1 MSPALV
7 DILKND
13 KTTDS
18 KIYIELVKIYQDL
31 EKEIGK
37 INPECKMC
45 GTCCNFGKYK
55 HVLYASSIETDFLE
69 KFVDVHAFNVT
80 DNVCP
85 FLKDNKC
92 SIRNFRTLGCRI
104 FYCDSK
110 HKDTSYGLYERYL
123 RKIKKL
129 SNKYNIE
136 WKYRPF
142 LHQLAKFK

>member
-1 MSPALV
+1 MNHALI
-7 DILKND
+7 DTKCND
-13 KTTDS
+13 KTADS
-18 KIYIELVKIYQDL
+18 EIYIELVKIYQDL
-31 EKEIGK
+31 EKELNQL
-37 INPECKMC
+37 NPECSMC

-55 HVLYASSIETDFLE
+55 HILYTSGIETDFLE
-69 KFVDVHAFNVT
+69 KFVEMPDFNVT

-92 SIRNFRTLGCRI
+92 SIREYRTLGCRI

-110 HKDTSYGLYERYL
+110 YKDTSYGLYERYL
-123 RKIKKL
+123 LRIKKL

-142 LHQLAKFK
+142 LHQLAGSR